1 MLNSFRNFSKSIWAK
16 AVMII
21 IIIAFVTWGMG
32 GVFSG
37 GNKNTLAKINNI
49 NISTQD
55 FIDHK
60 NLLQISDDMIRDNID
75 KSLIEQILNDLINK
89 KLLSMEIE
97 ELKINISDSSLA
109 KILKKNKNFLDMNN
123 KFSRVKYEKYLLTNN
138 ISANYYENKLKEN
151 ELQKIL
157 FNYIGGGII
166 SPKFLINETF
176 NNQNKII
183 TADLVKLQKIY
194 DKKILIT
201 KNKIREYIDNNKEN
215 LKIKKISINIAKI
228 DPQNLNIGEE
238 FNEIFFK
245 KMDEIEN
252 EILNDVKFEN
262 IIEKYKLKFDTYEE
276 INENSKNIFTDLNI
290 TQENLVKIFSINET
304 NTIQILDND
313 SNYIIFVINKIIKEV
328 PDINSDKF
336 IKEIREYLINQEK
349 NLINT
354 KLLEQIESGKF
365 KKSNFKNLITENDL
379 VKEKI
384 IINGIRDDTN
394 FNKDTLDFIFA
405 MTNQSFSLVMNKKN
419 EISLISIDSIDNKN
433 IKKNN
438 KDYDKYYL
446 ETGINIKNNMYASYD
461 IYLNNKYKI
470 KINEQTMERL
480 KNFFK

>member
-1 MLNSFRNFSKSIWAK
+1 
-16 AVMII
+16 V
-21 IIIAFVTWGMG
+21 
-32 GVFSG
+32 
-37 GNKNTLAKINNI
+37 
-49 NISTQD
+49 
-55 FIDHK
+55 
-60 NLLQISDDMIRDNID
+60 
-75 KSLIEQILNDLINK
+75 
-89 KLLSMEIE
+89 
-97 ELKINISDSSLA
+97 
-109 KILKKNKNFLDMNN
+109 
-123 KFSRVKYEKYLLTNN
+123 
-138 ISANYYENKLKEN
+138 
-151 ELQKIL
+151 
-157 FNYIGGGII
+157 
-166 SPKFLINETF
+166 
-176 NNQNKII
+176 
-183 TADLVKLQKIY
+183 
-194 DKKILIT
+194 
-201 KNKIREYIDNNKEN
+201 EN

-276 INENSKNIFTDLNI
+276 INENSKNIFTDLNM

-313 SNYIIFVINKIIKEV
+313 SNYIIFVINKITKEV

-365 KKSNFKNLITENDL
+365 KKNNFKNLITENDL